1 MWKLEEVVVGLDLVD
16 LDLDQEDQDP
26 DHRGSVEVPQHVLL
40 HHLGAVHGPTVI
52 LESEEV
58 LLHTQNKLGDLQDL

>member
-16 LDLDQEDQDP
+16 LDQADQDP
-26 DHRGSVEVPQHVLL
+26 DLRGSVEVPQHVLL
-40 HHLGAVHGPTVI
+40 RYLGAVHGPTVI